1 MNTVEMLRELEASA
15 TPGPWF
21 CEGFDRYNQPVV
33 RNDSLELLSC
43 WHHSVESI
51 EREAIENCRLVA
63 AMRNALPALLR
74 VADAAKARFEV
85 WTPETY
91 QELKEALGALEEAD
105 NG

>member
-1 MNTVEMLRELEASA
+1 MSTVGMLRELEAKA

-21 CEGFDRYNQPVV
+21 WDTRISLRPFTACV
-33 RNDSLELLSC
+33 DSGYADLP
-43 WHHSVESI
+43 HK
-51 EREAIENCRLVA
+51 EADGALIA
-63 AMRNALPALLR
+63 AMRNAMPALLR

-91 QELKEALGALEEAD
+91 QELKEALEALEEAD